1 MGHLMAARKRI
12 PRTAGQANP
21 AVRRDAG
28 GTPADVVRRARVGLQ
43 EITDGCE
50 ELMAEGA
57 ALAREADRAI
67 DFGKRVQTF
76 FRRVSDAATKKGGT

>member
-1 MGHLMAARKRI
+1 MAARKRLK
-12 PRTAGQANP
+12 GGANP
-21 AVRRDAG
+21 AVRRDSG
-28 GTPADVVRRARVGLQ
+28 GTPTPAVVVRRVREGLQ

-57 ALAREADRAI
+57 SLAREADRAI

-76 FRRVSDAATKKGGT
+76 FRRVSDAATKKNDGGRS

>member
-1 MGHLMAARKRI
+1 MAARKRLKGGAKKAAAESE
-12 PRTAGQANP
+12 TKWSP
-21 AVRRDAG
+21 AVGGMRR
-28 GTPADVVRRARVGLQ
+28 VREGLQ

-57 ALAREADRAI
+57 SLAREADRAI

-76 FRRVSDAATKKGGT
+76 FRRVSDAATKKNDGGRS